1 MITSFKKLGLVAAML
16 LISPIA
22 IAAGG
27 GGSGGGGGASGGGSG
42 NGGGSGYQNGDDQQ
56 DETAVPTCKKGF
68 VYSKKKNACV
78 KMGAELIPDQDLYQQ
93 GRALALNGDYENAI
107 DLLSA
112 VQKTDDAMVYTMLGF
127 TTRKLGRWDE
137 GMAIYKKALAIEP
150 SNPNTHEYIGEAY
163 IAVGRFD
170 LATLQLSEVEKG
182 CGNRD
187 CYQYQ
192 KLSEALATGVI
203 Q

>member
-1 MITSFKKLGLVAAML
+1 MITSLKKLALVAA
-16 LISPIA
+16 LILIPHYA

-27 GGSGGGGGASGGGSG
+27 GGGGGSGGGSSGG
-42 NGGGSGYQNGDDQQ
+42 NGSSNSYQ
-56 DETAVPTCKKGF
+56 DEDSEEEETNVPTCKKGF
-68 VYSKKKNACV
+68 VYSQKKNACV
-78 KMGAELIPDQDLYQQ
+78 KMGSEFIPDQDLYQQ
-93 GRALALNGDYENAI
+93 GRALALNGDYENAF

-112 VQKTDDAMVYTMLGF
+112 IKRTDDAMVYTMLGF

-137 GMAIYKKALAIEP
+137 GMAIYKKALAIDP

-170 LATLQLSEVEKG
+170 LASLQLSEVEKG
-182 CGNRD
+182 CGNRN
-187 CYQYQ
+187 CYQYK
-192 KLSEALATGVI
+192 KLSVALASGVI